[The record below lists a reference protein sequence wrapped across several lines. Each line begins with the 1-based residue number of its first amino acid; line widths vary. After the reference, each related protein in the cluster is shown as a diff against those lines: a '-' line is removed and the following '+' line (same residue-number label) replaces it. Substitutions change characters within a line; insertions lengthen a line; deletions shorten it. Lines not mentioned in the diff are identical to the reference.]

1 MARRAAALRPRYGRE
16 AAQPARGPNMH
27 SRAAAV
33 QHAATAVLHA
43 LRIHA
48 RRGRDQSRPR
58 VSTGHDDP
66 VIIVMSHQATKGEID
81 AVVDRVHE
89 IGLKTEISRG
99 EERTLVGVIG
109 GNAYAYKEAF
119 SHLGGIHEIIPIT
132 KPFKLASREFRPL
145 DTVVDVGGIR
155 IGGDE
160 VVMMAGPCSVEGE
173 EMLLDTAR
181 HVAAQGA
188 KVLRGGAFK
197 PRTSPYSFQGLG
209 EAGLKMMAAAR
220 DETGLKVVTE
230 VVSPA
235 DVEMVAR
242 YADILQ
248 LGTRNMQN
256 YALLQEAG
264 RSGKPVLLKRG
275 MSSTIEEWLLAAEYI
290 LSQGNRDV
298 ILCERGIRTF
308 ETATRF
314 TLDLNAVPL
323 VRELSHLPVIVD
335 PSQATGRWSLVGPM
349 SLAAVA
355 AGANGLI
362 IEVHPTPNQA
372 LSDGAQSLDFDAFD
386 HLMADVKRLLGA
398 MQKQLA

>member
-1 MARRAAALRPRYGRE
+1 MIIICKPGATEEQVAHIEE
-16 AAQPARGPNMH
+16 AIR
-27 SRAAAV
+27 
-33 QHAATAVLHA
+33 
-43 LRIHA
+43 
-48 RRGRDQSRPR
+48 
-58 VSTGHDDP
+58 
-66 VIIVMSHQATKGEID
+66 KW
-81 AVVDRVHE
+81 
-89 IGLKTEISRG
+89 GLKPHTSRG
-99 EERTLVGVIG
+99 VEQTVIGVIG
-109 GNAYAYKEAF
+109 PEEVIREKPLAAFPGVASVMPVMKPYKLTSYDF
-119 SHLGGIHEIIPIT
+119 TH
-132 KPFKLASREFRPL
+132 KR
-145 DTVVDVGGIR
+145 TVIDVGGVK
-155 IGGDE
+155 IGGPE

-173 EMLLDTAR
+173 EMLLETAR

-188 KVLRGGAFK
+188 TILRGGAFK

-209 EAGLKMMAAAR
+209 EAALKMMATAR
-220 DETGLKVVTE
+220 AETGLKVVTE
-230 VVSPA
+230 VVSPG

-275 MSSTIEEWLLAAEYI
+275 MSSTIEEWLLAAEYV

-323 VRELSHLPVIVD
+323 ARELSHLPVIVD
-335 PSQATGRWSLVGPM
+335 PSQATGRWSLVRPM

-355 AGANGLI
+355 AGAHGLI
-362 IEVHPTPNQA
+362 VEVHPTPNQA
-372 LSDGAQSLDFDAFD
+372 LSDGAQSLDFANFD
-386 HLMADVKRLLGA
+386 LLMGDLRRLLESMA
-398 MQKQLA
+398 KQLA